1 MWSEIGS
8 WPAVMADALKLKRR
22 SGASLHGAAA
32 SHAAIVVGLAL
43 TVAACSS
50 IDSMFGDE
58 PAPTVRSSSSTAPAP
73 TGSDKDY
80 PKLSTVPERP
90 QRPTPPPQQGLAA
103 DRSSAR
109 YADNEVRPVNEA
121 AGATVGQ
128 RLSASAPPQTRT
140 PSGTQGAAAQPAA
153 AQPGAAQPG
162 AAPVSP
168 VQAAPTTPMQQPVQP
183 QASAPAPQAQPA
195 RTAAA
200 PAAAPM
206 PAPAAPMPAPVASSL
221 PPPPAP
227 SQQALVLPP
236 TTRPAV
242 SAVAGGR
249 PPAAA
254 PTPVYT
260 GNNIQVAVV
269 QFGRASSGLSSDDLA
284 VLRDVAE
291 IQKKQ
296 GGIVRVV
303 GHASQDTT
311 GSDVQRLEQGN
322 YQVSLARANA
332 IAAHLTRLGVPRQS
346 IVVEAAG
353 DLQPEYDPVTPVAVA
368 SNRRAEIFLA
378 F

>member
-8 WPAVMADALKLKRR
+8 WPAVMAGALQLKRR
-22 SGASLHGAAA
+22 SSASLRLAAA

-43 TVAACSS
+43 TVAACST

-58 PAPTVRSSSSTAPAP
+58 PAPTVRSSSTAAPAA

-80 PKLSTVPERP
+80 PKLSTVPDRP

-140 PSGTQGAAAQPAA
+140 PTGTQGAAAQPAA
-153 AQPGAAQPG
+153 A
-162 AAPVSP
+162 PVAP
-168 VQAAPTTPMQQPVQP
+168 VQAAPTTPMQQPVPAQT
-183 QASAPAPQAQPA
+183 SAPVQAAQPA
-195 RTAAA
+195 QTT
-200 PAAAPM
+200 AAPM
-206 PAPAAPMPAPVASSL
+206 PAPAAAPMAAPVASSL

-242 SAVAGGR
+242 SAVAGSR
-249 PPAAA
+249 SPAAA

-296 GGIVRVV
+296 GGVIRVV

-311 GSDVQRLEQGN
+311 GSDVRRLEQGN

-332 IAAHLTRLGVPRQS
+332 IAAHLARLGVPRQS
-346 IVVEAAG
+346 ILVEAAG